1 MSIIQGWVDG
11 EARPRDVELVE
22 GSNSLIG
29 KVAAT
34 MQPFAAI
41 VEAGLTELIG
51 ADEQVDQNDLCGS
64 VAITL
69 GGTYSGEIL
78 GALLVS
84 RETGTGAVQT
94 PDGILFFFDADPSI
108 SSGDTAM
115 SAAARQK
122 LIGQIA
128 VTGTDFDSDA
138 NGASVYLV
146 SVPVAFHA
154 LAALY
159 VAFRLTSA
167 TSYNDAAGDDEILEV
182 NLWLRRDS

>member
-1 MSIIQGWVDG
+1 MPIQEGWVSG
-11 EARPRDVELVE
+11 ESTPRDIELVA
-22 GSNSLIG
+22 GSADELG
-29 KVAAT
+29 KLAISAE
-34 MQPFAAI
+34 PFAAI

-64 VAITL
+64 VGISL
-69 GGTYSGEIL
+69 GATMSGEIL
-78 GALLVS
+78 GVLLVS

-108 SSGDTAM
+108 SSGATAM
-115 SAAARQK
+115 SAAARQA
-122 LIGQIA
+122 LLGQIA

-146 SVPVAFHA
+146 SVPVAIHGIST
-154 LAALY
+154 LY

-167 TSYNDAAGDDEILEV
+167 TSYNDGAGDDEILEV
-182 NLWLRRDS
+182 NVWIRRDS